1 MEREIFVVFIINGRY
16 TRWESFPDTSSIVD
30 IFNLLKNKYKIDK
43 CIMDIKD
50 FFFSKKSKGKLTDI
64 CPSGGSIYITTK
76 ESFYLDKNTF

>member
-30 IFNLLKNKYKIDK
+30 LFNLLKDKYKIDK

-50 FFFSKKSKGKLTDI
+50 IYFSKKSKGKLTDI
-64 CPSGGSIYITTK
+64 CPLGGSIYITTK

>member
-16 TRWESFPDTSSIVD
+16 TRWESFPDTSSIAD